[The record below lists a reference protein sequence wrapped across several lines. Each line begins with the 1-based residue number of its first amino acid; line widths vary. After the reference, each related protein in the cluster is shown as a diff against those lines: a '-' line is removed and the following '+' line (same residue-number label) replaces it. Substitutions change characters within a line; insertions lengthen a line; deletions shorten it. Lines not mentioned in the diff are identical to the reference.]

1 MISIISVGFF
11 AYQQLTENSLNSSID
26 QSHVLMN
33 EIRLDIQSFEENT
46 SSNIKLFSN
55 DTLLQKYVVSDE
67 DHRYEL
73 LLPTLLRIF
82 GSYQKAYP
90 DYYEIRVIMPDG
102 YEDARKINR
111 DIKNITDDESKTSA
125 VNQMMKSPDK
135 ISSFYAENPDNGELS
150 YYISKPI
157 IIKDRSLDTL
167 IAKPKLR
174 AFLSLTTSLE
184 WLIGKLN
191 NAKIGKSDTT
201 FITDTNGIILISN
214 STLFPASENIKRIFN
229 SQQGKLYVSKLLNK
243 ITTNKHVTLS
253 INDNSGYLWSLPV
266 SNKFMLFSW
275 NPNQEIISQSTQLG
289 IKISLIILLSIIAL
303 SFFVFNLLKYLIT
316 NPIKNLEISA
326 NAIGRGDLLED
337 INIKANDEIGSL
349 ANSFNQMRKNL
360 LQSHEQIKYLA
371 YHDNLTGL
379 PNRLMF
385 LEYVTQ
391 AVAFAKRNNEQLS
404 VVFIDL
410 DNFKRVNDTLGHEAG
425 DELLKE
431 VSDRILRCL
440 RETDYIARP
449 ESEMSD
455 IAARIGGDE
464 FLILLHNIPDSYL
477 PGIVSDRIIKSLSNP
492 ININKNEFH
501 IGASIGIT
509 VYPEDGESPDE
520 LIKNSDIAMYVAKTQ
535 GKNHYQYYTTSMNE
549 AMIER
554 LEIERKLR
562 TALSKNQLFLVY
574 QPQIDTVTKEVYGVE
589 ALVRWNDPEEGIISP
604 AVFIPIAEET
614 GLIVDIGAW
623 VLKQACLQLKNWQR
637 HGCHNLK
644 ISVNVSAIQF
654 SKSDLPKLV
663 ADTLKETDLA
673 PTFLDIEI
681 TETVIMENLERVC
694 NALIKIRESGV
705 TISLDDFGTGYSSLN
720 YLRQFPLDIL
730 KIDQSFVAE
739 INDIS
744 DEKSAIIKAIIA
756 MSHALEL
763 KVIAEGI
770 ETESQYNRLAEWEC
784 DIIQGYYFHRPLPHY
799 EIEKLISISNKK
811 EVD

>member
-11 AYQQLTENSLNSSID
+11 AYQQLTENSLNASIE
-26 QSHVLMN
+26 QSHTLMN
-33 EIRLDIQSFEENT
+33 EIRLDIESFEENT

-111 DIKNITDDESKTSA
+111 DIKNITDDESKTP
-125 VNQMMKSPDK
+125 VIRKIMKSPDK
-135 ISSFYAENPDNGELS
+135 TSTFYAENPDNGELS

-157 IIKDRSLDTL
+157 VIKDRSVDTL
-167 IAKPKLR
+167 TAKPKLR

-184 WLIGKLN
+184 WLTNKLN
-191 NAKIGKSDTT
+191 NAKTGESDTT

-214 STLFPASENIKRIFN
+214 STLFPVSENIKRIFN
-229 SQQGKLYVSKLLNK
+229 SKQNNLYVSKLLNNNAV
-243 ITTNKHVTLS
+243 NKNVTLS
-253 INDNSGYLWSLPV
+253 TKDHSGYLWSLPV
-266 SNKFMLFSW
+266 SDKFVLFSW
-275 NPNQEIISQSTQLG
+275 HPNQDIISQSTKLG
-289 IKISLIILLSIIAL
+289 VKITLIILLSIIVL
-303 SFFVFNLLKYLIT
+303 SFFVFNLLKLLIT

-326 NAIGRGDLLED
+326 NAIGRGNLLED
-337 INIKANDEIGSL
+337 ININANDEIGSL

-385 LEYVTQ
+385 LEYVSQ
-391 AVAFAKRNNEQLS
+391 AVAFARRNSEQLS

-425 DELLKE
+425 DRLLKE
-431 VSDRILRCL
+431 VSDRILSCL

-449 ESEMSD
+449 ESEMTD
-455 IAARIGGDE
+455 IVARIGGDE
-464 FLILLHNIPDSYL
+464 FLILLHNIPDSFL
-477 PGIVSDRIIKSLSNP
+477 PGIVSDRIIKSLSKP
-492 ININKNEFH
+492 ICINKNEFY

-535 GKNHYQYYTTSMNE
+535 GKNHYQYYTASMNK

-554 LEIERKLR
+554 HEIERKLR

-574 QPQIDTVTKEVYGVE
+574 QPQIDTITEKVYGVE
-589 ALVRWNDPEEGIISP
+589 ALVRWDDPEEGIISP

-614 GLIVDIGAW
+614 GLIVDIGTW
-623 VLKQACLQLKNWQR
+623 VLRQACLQIKNWQR
-637 HGCHNLK
+637 NGCHNIK
-644 ISVNVSAIQF
+644 MSVNVSAIQF
-654 SKSDLPKLV
+654 SKTDLPKLV

-694 NALIKIRESGV
+694 NALRKIRKSGV

-730 KIDQSFVAE
+730 KIDQSFVTE
-739 INDIS
+739 INNIS
-744 DEKSAIIKAIIA
+744 DDKSAIIKAIIA
-756 MSHALEL
+756 MSHALGL

-770 ETESQYNRLAEWEC
+770 ETESQYNKLSEWDC
-784 DIIQGYYFHRPLPHY
+784 DIIQGYYFHKPLPHY
-799 EIEKLISISNKK
+799 EIEKLISTPKQ
-811 EVD
+811 